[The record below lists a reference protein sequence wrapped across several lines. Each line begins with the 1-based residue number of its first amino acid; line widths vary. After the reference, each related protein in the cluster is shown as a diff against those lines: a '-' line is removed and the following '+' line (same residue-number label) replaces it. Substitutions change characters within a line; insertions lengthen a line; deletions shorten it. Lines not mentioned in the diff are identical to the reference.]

1 MPEYKIKEFGPVSI
15 VLSRVEKR
23 DPPIQGL
30 SPTESQ
36 SIFMNKEEI
45 ASLIEV
51 LKEYADKG

>member
-1 MPEYKIKEFGPVSI
+1 MPNFIIKEFGPVSI

-23 DPPIQGL
+23 DPPVQGP

-36 SIFMNKEEI
+36 SIFMDKEEI

-51 LKEYADKG
+51 LKEYADKR